1 MARKLFRQE
10 AIDAQREKL
19 FGEVSVARPVPY
31 WIFTLLVLG
40 IAASL
45 VSFAVWGEY
54 TRRERVD
61 GYLALDTGAARI
73 QANEIGT
80 ITELLVA
87 EGQEVAAGAPIAK
100 FSIDRS
106 TRAGGSTGDAVSRTL
121 KQRVTLIENEKAQQR
136 ELAQQ
141 QVEQLH
147 RRIKDLQNELA
158 QSDAE
163 IRIQQ
168 QRLASA
174 REQAARYASLK
185 GFASDVI
192 VQQKKDDA
200 IEQDLKL
207 QTLKRQRASV
217 ERDLS
222 AAKSEE
228 PSILLRSQSQIEQL
242 ERQISELQQSIVQ
255 EEARRES
262 VILAPI
268 AGTVTNIAISQG
280 QSVTEGLALAT
291 VVPKGSGLHAEL
303 LVPTRAIGFIA
314 PGNAVVLRYEAFPF
328 QRFGQYRG
336 VVSGMS
342 RTVWSP
348 GEKLGPMTVK
358 EPVYR
363 IDVKLDAQ
371 SVRMGAQTFPLRPGM
386 LVNADIL
393 LEKRTVLEWIFEPVL
408 QLKGRLS

>member
-19 FGEVSVARPVPY
+19 FGEVSVARPVPF
-31 WIFTLLVLG
+31 WIFTLLVAG

-80 ITELLVA
+80 ITELLVT

-106 TRAGGSTGDAVSRTL
+106 TRAGGSTGDAVSREL
-121 KQRVTLIENEKAQQR
+121 KQRITLIENEKAQQR
-136 ELAQQ
+136 QLAQQ
-141 QVEQLH
+141 QVDQLH
-147 RRIKDLQNELA
+147 RRIRDLQNEIA

-242 ERQISELQQSIVQ
+242 ERQISELQQNIVQ

-268 AGTVTNIAISQG
+268 AGTVTNIAVSQG
-280 QSVTEGLALAT
+280 QSVTEGLGLAT

-348 GEKLGPMTVK
+348 GEQLGPMTVK

-371 SVRMGAQTFPLRPGM
+371 SVQMGPQTFPLRPGM

-408 QLKGRLS
+408 QLKERLS